1 MRLLIASDS
10 FKGTYSSAE
19 VASFLKEGVLSV
31 EPDCNVFCVEVSDGG
46 EGFLEALSSADK
58 RLKRVETET
67 FDALMRPIVAPF
79 LHDGKTAYVESAL
92 TCGLSRLALRK
103 RNPLNTTT
111 FGLGCQILS
120 ALQTGCDRIVIG
132 LGGTGTHDCGMGM
145 LQALGVRFYDA
156 SNRLIPD
163 GSRAKELL
171 FCKYADMAEIDET
184 VAQTTFVAASDVK
197 NPLVGENGAAKV
209 FAPQKGADAPTVEIL
224 ETGTVYACQVLERS
238 CAKSLNFDGAGAAG
252 GLGAALNVFKNV
264 QTVSGADVVLK
275 AADFEGLLR
284 SDVDG
289 VITGEGRT
297 DGQTL
302 FGKLPLKVASA
313 AQKYGVPVLLVC
325 GTAKAE
331 SDRLLLK
338 GVTKIKP
345 LFQESL
351 SFETL
356 LSDTPEALRKAGR
369 DAVSFFKN
377 G

>member
-31 EPDCNVFCVEVSDGG
+31 EPDCNVFCVEVSDG
-46 EGFLEALSSADK
+46 
-58 RLKRVETET
+58 
-67 FDALMRPIVAPF
+67 
-79 LHDGKTAYVESAL
+79 
-92 TCGLSRLALRK
+92 
-103 RNPLNTTT
+103 
-111 FGLGCQILS
+111 
-120 ALQTGCDRIVIG
+120 
-132 LGGTGTHDCGMGM
+132 
-145 LQALGVRFYDA
+145 
-156 SNRLIPD
+156 
-163 GSRAKELL
+163 
-171 FCKYADMAEIDET
+171 
-184 VAQTTFVAASDVK
+184 
-197 NPLVGENGAAKV
+197 
-209 FAPQKGADAPTVEIL
+209 
-224 ETGTVYACQVLERS
+224 
-238 CAKSLNFDGAGAAG
+238 AGAAG

-264 QTVSGADVVLK
+264 QTVSGADVILK

-284 SDVDG
+284 SGIDG

-297 DGQTL
+297 DAQTL

-351 SFETL
+351 SLETL